1 MLCVAVNNRDSL
13 DMIKS
18 FKNEIRVVNLTAPV
32 LLVGTKNDVRETE
45 EDCLTMQ
52 DLEKESKEYKF
63 LDTMETSSKNWQEGS
78 VKKAFNKA
86 IDIAI
91 N

>member
-18 FKNEIRVVNLTAPV
+18 FKNEIRVVNYTAPV

-52 DLEKESKEYKF
+52 DLE
-63 LDTMETSSKNWQEGS
+63 
-78 VKKAFNKA
+78 
-86 IDIAI
+86 
-91 N
+91 